1 MNHIARHVYARRDFE
16 QAQRA
21 LNRQKKFEAW
31 QAELAK
37 ESCSDSDG
45 DAGGELGAEWV
56 ERRNL
61 DGGLVWV
68 HNETGEI
75 VTVDPRTDPVD
86 AELIGCSV
94 RVFCRSRSSG
104 SKGCWLGS
112 IAADGNT
119 GSSTST
125 ATTSGSTWMRRPNDN
140 IIRIINK

>member
-1 MNHIARHVYARRDFE
+1 MYARRDFE

-37 ESCSDSDG
+37 DSCSDSDG

-94 RVFCRSRSSG
+94 RVFWPFEEQWVRRCTG
-104 SKGCWLGS
+104 AVPSKKKEIQGRVHRWGPRV
-112 IAADGNT
+112 D
-119 GSSTST
+119 
-125 ATTSGSTWMRRPNDN
+125 RRG
-140 IIRIINK
+140 

>member
-1 MNHIARHVYARRDFE
+1 MRVATLNKRK
-16 QAQRA
+16 RA

-37 ESCSDSDG
+37 DSCSDSDG

-94 RVFCRSRSSG
+94 RVFWPLEEQWFEGVLARFH
-104 SKGCWLGS
+104 
-112 IAADGNT
+112 
-119 GSSTST
+119 
-125 ATTSGSTWMRRPNDN
+125 RRRTEVW
-140 IIRIINK
+140 RIYRWGPRVDRRG